1 MEGFSS
7 DEVVDNTEYC
17 DTDLGI
23 IVSTVDIEMVIHYHE
38 LSLR

>member
-7 DEVVDNTEYC
+7 DEVVGNTEYG
-17 DTDLGI
+17 DTDLEI
-23 IVSTVDIEMVIHYHE
+23 IVSTVDFGMVISYHG

>member
-7 DEVVDNTEYC
+7 DEVVDSTEYC
-17 DTDLGI
+17 DTDLEI
-23 IVSTVDIEMVIHYHE
+23 MVSTVDIGMIINYHG